1 MYTLSIDTSS
11 QSYAAGQA
19 IGALLVTA
27 AVMAVIWFSTRTWRQ
42 GPVATGGVEAEEVLS
57 TALRRR
63 NIVTGVLLVVAVTGL
78 VRACTYEGEPPSAAA
93 SPVVMERFVDAAP
106 QVGAYR
112 LLTGEEVAAYEKSF
126 RAPQGKRWYYDGPGE
141 GPLGA
146 VLQIN
151 TAEWDAD
158 LAEEKSADTM
168 AQELRNFF
176 AGAKAT
182 EVTDFEAGPWGGR
195 LSCGFVKAAT
205 GGRPVVCAWTD
216 SATFGNM
223 LLADEKGLAEAAETA
238 LRFRTASEKRA

>member
-1 MYTLSIDTSS
+1 MYTLSIDPSS

-27 AVMAVIWFSTRTWRQ
+27 VLMGAVWFLTRTWRQ
-42 GPVATGGVEAEEVLS
+42 GPVATGGVEAEQVLS

-63 NIVTGVLLVVAVTGL
+63 NIVTGVLLVVAVVGL
-78 VRACTYEGEPPSAAA
+78 VRACSYEGEPPSATA

-106 QVGAYR
+106 QVGAYQ
-112 LLTGEEVAAYEKSF
+112 LLTGEEIAAYDKAF

-146 VLQIN
+146 ILQIN
-151 TAEWDAD
+151 TAEWDAE
-158 LAEEKSADTM
+158 LAEEKNADTM

-182 EVTDFEAGPWGGR
+182 QVTDFEAGPWGGR
-195 LSCGFVKAAT
+195 LSCGYVTAKT

-216 SATFGNM
+216 SATFGNV
-223 LLADEKGLAEAAETA
+223 LLVDEKGLPEAAESA